1 MHNPTWLPFLSH
13 PLPWM
18 LKLDANSL
26 GFDLTPQVMQGT
38 MLAHSLRE
46 WARVHKY
53 FEQSPPDVA
62 AGRDT
67 LVHLLRTYV
76 LATQLVTN
84 RRVVDYAAAET
95 IRVELE
101 QYDSTEWKWWR
112 DLFEPR
118 MEAMHRALRAA
129 CKKERDINA

>member
-1 MHNPTWLPFLSH
+1 MCLSI
-13 PLPWM
+13 
-18 LKLDANSL
+18 SSSRRR
-26 GFDLTPQVMQGT
+26 T
-38 MLAHSLRE
+38 
-46 WARVHKY
+46 
-53 FEQSPPDVA
+53 SPPD
-62 AGRDT
+62 
-67 LVHLLRTYV
+67 
-76 LATQLVTN
+76 ATRSYTCCARMCSRLLVTN
-84 RRVVDYAAAET
+84 RRVMETDYATKT